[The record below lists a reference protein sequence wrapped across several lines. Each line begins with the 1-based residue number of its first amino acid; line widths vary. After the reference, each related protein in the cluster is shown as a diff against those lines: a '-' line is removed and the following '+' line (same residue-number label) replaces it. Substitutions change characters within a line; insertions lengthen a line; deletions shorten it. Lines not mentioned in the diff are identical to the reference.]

1 MSRALYRRER
11 HTSRLRWLRKGG
23 VVTLA
28 VGLLIAGSI
37 LAIVRARAYPS
48 SALERGQ
55 AVASVDGQDVT
66 LLDLAAEARAQ
77 GRQYRSVDRAA
88 YLDTV
93 ISRLLL
99 ARAAHLRHL
108 DQSVT
113 FPSDRSRSETQL
125 LAEQIIRAISP
136 VHNASPSELQAYVAT
151 HSNAFEHR
159 VEYVV
164 DRLDWLQGKENNS
177 HDLDTFEN
185 LRGALERANVHY
197 EETQVV
203 LSTDEMDAV
212 LAQRLQASATGALV
226 LVQEQ
231 GQATAMKVLSARPA
245 PLTGAAAVLQARSL
259 LERDKRRSDVSDMI
273 QMLRGQATVLYRSGY
288 APAGLASRE
297 SRVDLH

>member
-11 HTSRLRWLRKGG
+11 HTSRLPWLRKGG
-23 VVTLA
+23 VATLA

-37 LAIVRARAYPS
+37 LAIVLARAYPS
-48 SALERGQ
+48 SALDRGQ

-99 ARAAHLRHL
+99 ARAAHLRHM

-125 LAEQIIRAISP
+125 LAEQMIHAISP
-136 VHNASPSELQAYVAT
+136 VRNAGPSELQAYVAT
-151 HSNAFEHR
+151 HSYAFDHR

-164 DRLDWLQGKENNS
+164 DRLDWLQEAENIS
-177 HDLDTFEN
+177 HDLDTLN
-185 LRGALERANVHY
+185 SLRGALQRAKVHY

-203 LSTDEMDAV
+203 LNTDEMDAV
-212 LAQRLQASATGALV
+212 LAQRLQASATGAPV

-231 GQATAMKVLSARPA
+231 GRATAMKVLSARPA
-245 PLTGAAAVLQARSL
+245 PLTGAAAVFQARSL
-259 LERDKRRSDVSDMI
+259 LERNQRRSAVSDMI
-273 QMLRGQATVLYRSGY
+273 QTLRRQATVFYRSGY
-288 APAGLASRE
+288 APSRARVTGE
-297 SRVDLH
+297 SR